1 MIRYNDINQFRNLI
15 KEIQEHQDF
24 AGKDENKKPIFIH
37 TCDYPILSFEGT
49 VKLNGTNAAI
59 VKYKNGEY
67 KFQSR
72 ERELSLDFDNDNFMK
87 EMSNKDYQKLFDKIQ
102 FNDYTV
108 FFGEWCGKGIQKGMA
123 INQLPRMFVIFD
135 INIDGQYQDIKDY
148 SFIQD
153 NENGIYNIMQFKTF
167 NITID
172 FNNPDKS
179 IDELTRYTKEVANE
193 CPVGKYFN
201 VSGFGEGIVWKC
213 YNGEMIYVFKTKDE
227 KHKVSKEKETVTIE
241 PEVIESINNFIN
253 YAVTEN
259 RLKQGL
265 DKLIE
270 MGKAISMESTGDY
283 MKWVVNDI
291 LREEKDVIEKNN
303 LNFKLLKQQL
313 SKSVKTFF
321 WNYLKNEI

>member
-15 KEIQEHQDF
+15 KEIREHQDF

-108 FFGEWCGKGIQKGMA
+108 IFGEWCGKGIQKGMA

-172 FNNPDKS
+172 FNNPEKS
-179 IDELTRYTKEVANE
+179 VEELTKYTNEVAEE
-193 CPVGKYFN
+193 CPVGKYFG

-213 YNGEMIYVFKTKDE
+213 CDNGQRYIFKTKNE
-227 KHKVSKEKETVTIE
+227 KYKVSKEKNTVSIE
-241 PEVIESINNFIN
+241 PEVMENIKNFIE

-265 DKLIE
+265 DKLTE
-270 MGKAISMESTGDY
+270 LGLPISIESTGNY
-283 MKWVVNDI
+283 IKWVVNDI
-291 LREEKDVIEKNN
+291 LKEEKDVLIKNN
-303 LNFKLLKQQL
+303 IEIKKINKYISEK
-313 SKSVKTFF
+313 VKKYWFSCI
-321 WNYLKNEI
+321 KNN